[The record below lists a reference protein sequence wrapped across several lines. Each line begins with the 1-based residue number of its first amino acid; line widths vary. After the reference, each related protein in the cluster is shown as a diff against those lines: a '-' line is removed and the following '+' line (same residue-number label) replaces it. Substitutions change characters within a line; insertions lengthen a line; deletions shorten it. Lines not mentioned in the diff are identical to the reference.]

1 MGPGIAQAILLVVFV
16 VNVIAL
22 WRLLPRFG
30 LSKWLALPGFIPL
43 VAFILVWIMAFGPGP
58 RRDIEET

>member
-1 MGPGIAQAILLVVFV
+1 MGPGIAQVILLVVFF

-43 VAFILVWIMAFGPGP
+43 VAFILIWTMAFRPWPGDRP
-58 RRDIEET
+58 EEG